1 MTPGKCMAIVQYGW
15 AGADA
20 RGEERMEKMTEVAD
34 DAEKE
39 VGTRSQRAHAM
50 CFPL

>member
-1 MTPGKCMAIVQYGW
+1 MAIVQYGW

-20 RGEERMEKMTEVAD
+20 KGEERMEKMTEVAD

>member
-1 MTPGKCMAIVQYGW
+1 MAIVQYGW
-15 AGADA
+15 AGADGG
-20 RGEERMEKMTEVAD
+20 GEERMEKMTAVVG

-39 VGTRSQRAHAM
+39 VGTRSQRAREM